1 MSTSYMPALVVIAR
15 ISDRRSFT
23 EPIDQLMMAKGYS
36 NAPALSD
43 SALSKTITVSL
54 AEISHSMNAIFVFK
68 GPLGIFWSYHNCMLT
83 QILSQ
88 RFEYKS

>member
-43 SALSKTITVSL
+43 SAFSISITVSL
-54 AEISHSMNAIFVFK
+54 SEISHSMNAIFV
-68 GPLGIFWSYHNCMLT
+68 
-83 QILSQ
+83 
-88 RFEYKS
+88 

>member
-1 MSTSYMPALVVIAR
+1 MPALVVIAR

-23 EPIDQLMMAKGYS
+23 EPIDQMMAKGYS
-36 NAPALSD
+36 KAPALSD
-43 SALSKTITVSL
+43 SAFSISITVSL

-68 GPLGIFWSYHNCMLT
+68 GPVDIFWSYYNCMLT
-83 QILSQ
+83 RILSQ

>member
-1 MSTSYMPALVVIAR
+1 MPALVVIAR

-36 NAPALSD
+36 KAPALSD
-43 SALSKTITVSL
+43 SAFSISITVSL
-54 AEISHSMNAIFVFK
+54 AEISHSMKAIFVFK
-68 GPLGIFWSYHNCMLT
+68 GPVDTFWSYYNCMLT
-83 QILSQ
+83 RILSQ